1 MCFMG
6 AESTQNTYQQGSGP
20 DGQRSGTGSGLL
32 AKPAARQ
39 SLPSCIVLAS
49 PPSIRFWF
57 HDATSMIAQ
66 LTGLVDALE
75 DGAVRD
81 RRRRRRVSRAVRLV
95 AHPRGP
101 AAPAW
106 EVAKLLVE
114 THVREDAIQLFGFTD
129 TTERDWFRL
138 LTTVQ
143 GVGPRVALSILSA
156 LAPRDLI
163 GAIAARDQASL
174 TRAPGVGARLAARLL
189 TELKDKV
196 GTMPSSAGPG
206 VAAPVVRAAGTA
218 GDALSAL
225 VNLGYRRPEA
235 QATVARVVDRLG
247 GDAALDT
254 IIRDS
259 LKELAT
265 RTGTPRTGL

>member
-1 MCFMG
+1 
-6 AESTQNTYQQGSGP
+6 
-20 DGQRSGTGSGLL
+20 
-32 AKPAARQ
+32 
-39 SLPSCIVLAS
+39 
-49 PPSIRFWF
+49 
-57 HDATSMIAQ
+57 MIAQ

-75 DGAVRD
+75 DGRCVIDVAGVGYL
-81 RRRRRRVSRAVRLV
+81 VHASSRTLAAL
-95 AHPRGP
+95 PRP
-101 AAPAW
+101 PETAR
-106 EVAKLLVE
+106 LLVE

-129 TTERDWFRL
+129 TAERDWFRL

-156 LAPRDLI
+156 LSPRDLI

-196 GTMPSSAGPG
+196 GAMPSSPGPAIA
-206 VAAPVVRAAGTA
+206 VTLAATIGPA

-225 VNLGYRRPEA
+225 INLGYRRPEA
-235 QATVARVVDRLG
+235 QSAVARVVERL
-247 GDAALDT
+247 GDAAPLDA

-259 LKELAT
+259 LKELAS
-265 RTGTPRTGL
+265 RAGV

>member
-1 MCFMG
+1 M
-6 AESTQNTYQQGSGP
+6 
-20 DGQRSGTGSGLL
+20 
-32 AKPAARQ
+32 
-39 SLPSCIVLAS
+39 
-49 PPSIRFWF
+49 
-57 HDATSMIAQ
+57 
-66 LTGLVDALE
+66 
-75 DGAVRD
+75 
-81 RRRRRRVSRAVRLV
+81 
-95 AHPRGP
+95 
-101 AAPAW
+101 
-106 EVAKLLVE
+106 
-114 THVREDAIQLFGFTD
+114 REDAIQLFGFAD

-196 GTMPSSAGPG
+196 GAMPSSASPG
-206 VAAPVVRAAGTA
+206 VTVPIGRPAGAA

-235 QATVARVVDRLG
+235 HAIVARVTERLG
-247 GDAALDT
+247 ANAALDA

-259 LKELAT
+259 LKELAG
-265 RTGTPRTGL
+265 RTGV

>member
-1 MCFMG
+1 
-6 AESTQNTYQQGSGP
+6 
-20 DGQRSGTGSGLL
+20 
-32 AKPAARQ
+32 
-39 SLPSCIVLAS
+39 
-49 PPSIRFWF
+49 
-57 HDATSMIAQ
+57 MIAQ

-75 DGAVRD
+75 DGRCVIDVAGVGYL
-81 RRRRRRVSRAVRLV
+81 VHASSRTLAAL
-95 AHPRGP
+95 PRP
-101 AAPAW
+101 PDI
-106 EVAKLLVE
+106 AKLLVE

-129 TTERDWFRL
+129 TAERDWFRL

-156 LAPRDLI
+156 LSPRDLI

-196 GTMPSSAGPG
+196 GAMPSSSGAVIPIQMIRPAG
-206 VAAPVVRAAGTA
+206 AA

-225 VNLGYRRPEA
+225 INLGYRRPEA

-247 GDAALDT
+247 ENAALDA

-259 LKELAT
+259 LKELAS
-265 RTGTPRTGL
+265 RTGV

>member
-1 MCFMG
+1 
-6 AESTQNTYQQGSGP
+6 
-20 DGQRSGTGSGLL
+20 
-32 AKPAARQ
+32 
-39 SLPSCIVLAS
+39 
-49 PPSIRFWF
+49 
-57 HDATSMIAQ
+57 MIAQ

-75 DGAVRD
+75 DGRCVIDVAGVGYL
-81 RRRRRRVSRAVRLV
+81 VHASSRTLAAL
-95 AHPRGP
+95 PRP
-101 AAPAW
+101 P
-106 EVAKLLVE
+106 ESVKLLIE
-114 THVREDAIQLFGFTD
+114 THVREDAIQLFGFLD
-129 TTERDWFRL
+129 TAERDWFRL

-156 LAPRDLI
+156 LSPRDLI

-196 GTMPSSAGPG
+196 GGMPSSPG
-206 VAAPVVRAAGTA
+206 QPIPSALVQQKGAA

-225 VNLGYRRPEA
+225 INLGYRRPEA

-247 GDAALDT
+247 DNAALDA

-259 LKELAT
+259 LKELAS
-265 RTGTPRTGL
+265 RAGV

>member
-1 MCFMG
+1 
-6 AESTQNTYQQGSGP
+6 
-20 DGQRSGTGSGLL
+20 
-32 AKPAARQ
+32 
-39 SLPSCIVLAS
+39 
-49 PPSIRFWF
+49 
-57 HDATSMIAQ
+57 MIAQ
-66 LTGLVDALE
+66 LTGLVDTLE
-75 DGAVRD
+75 DGRCVIDVAGVGYL
-81 RRRRRRVSRAVRLV
+81 VHASSRTLAAL
-95 AHPRGP
+95 PRP
-101 AAPAW
+101 PETARI
-106 EVAKLLVE
+106 LIE
-114 THVREDAIQLFGFTD
+114 THVREDAIQLFGFAETG
-129 TTERDWFRL
+129 ERDWFRL

-196 GTMPSSAGPG
+196 GVMPSSPGPVIPAAIERPRG
-206 VAAPVVRAAGTA
+206 VA

-235 QATVARVVDRLG
+235 QATVARVLDRLG
-247 GDAALDT
+247 EAAALDA

-259 LKELAT
+259 LKELAG
-265 RTGTPRTGL
+265 RSGA

>member
-1 MCFMG
+1 
-6 AESTQNTYQQGSGP
+6 
-20 DGQRSGTGSGLL
+20 
-32 AKPAARQ
+32 
-39 SLPSCIVLAS
+39 
-49 PPSIRFWF
+49 
-57 HDATSMIAQ
+57 MIAQ

-75 DGAVRD
+75 DGRCIIDVAGVGYL
-81 RRRRRRVSRAVRLV
+81 VHASSRTLSAL
-95 AHPRGP
+95 PRP
-101 AAPAW
+101 P
-106 EVAKLLVE
+106 EPAKLLVE

-129 TTERDWFRL
+129 TAERDWFRL

-174 TRAPGVGARLAARLL
+174 TRAAGVGARLAARLL

-196 GTMPSSAGPG
+196 GAMPSSSGPAIPATQAGP
-206 VAAPVVRAAGTA
+206 VGTA
-218 GDALSAL
+218 GDAFSAL

-235 QATVARVVDRLG
+235 QATVSRVVERLG
-247 GDAALDT
+247 AAAALEA

-259 LKELAT
+259 LKELAS
-265 RTGTPRTGL
+265 RTGP